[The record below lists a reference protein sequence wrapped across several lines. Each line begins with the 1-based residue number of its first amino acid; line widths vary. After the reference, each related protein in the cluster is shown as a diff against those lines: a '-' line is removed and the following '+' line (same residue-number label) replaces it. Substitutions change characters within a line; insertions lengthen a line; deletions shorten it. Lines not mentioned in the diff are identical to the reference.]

1 MKTMADIRAQL
12 RADPAASLDPW
23 MDPVWCATTPEAE
36 KKRLAEKR
44 ARRVMEIYGV
54 EDARMEALLVRLASQ
69 VEQWAAEERA
79 AAQEAESEAWVSAAP
94 DKGEVEPR
102 RSRLALLGTVLFVL
116 GSCAAWCWQR
126 CGCAEEAT

>member
-1 MKTMADIRAQL
+1 MKTMEDIRAQL
-12 RADPAASLDPW
+12 RADPAASLEPW

-54 EDARMEALLVRLASQ
+54 EDARMEALLVQLASQ
-69 VEQWAAEERA
+69 VEKWAAEERA
-79 AAQEAESEAWVSAAP
+79 AEQEADDDAWVSVAS
-94 DKGEVEPR
+94 DKGEIEQR

-116 GSCAAWCWQR
+116 GVL
-126 CGCAEEAT
+126 CGVVLASLRLR